1 LPETVQNTANAS
13 VGGVP
18 LDDPALSASGGSR
31 HIRTL
36 DGIRGLAAIAVFLN
50 HSTVIEGG
58 FWLDTLFARAT
69 FLNGCAPMLFLG
81 MAGYLLTGILLR
93 KKGKPHCLRDFY
105 VRHALRIW
113 PLYFAVM
120 AMAMI
125 VLPMFLPTRLLIYDH
140 SGGPGWMYWTFMGN
154 ISIAIDGI
162 QKSKI
167 LDVTWSLAVEE
178 QFMLFWPLVV
188 LFCSR
193 KTVIR
198 VCIAIAVISTSIRIF
213 MVLAEFNPVAIYV
226 FTFGRLTSIALG
238 SLLAFYAHDERFLKR
253 VRPAAR
259 YIGLWVIPLIWAVLA
274 IERHMGW
281 SYEQGS
287 IRSAGPLSRSVG
299 DMIAAVGMLSFILC
313 GLTTNPGSRLFA
325 VLTFKPLTFIGK
337 YSYGLF
343 LFHVGIIWL
352 VRSVIYRPPGL
363 QGEYSSLFH
372 FQGIGSSYL
381 LDQLLFMALTFGIS
395 LGLSIA
401 SYHLYEVH
409 FLKLKKYFNYGAP
422 YASPAKATQGPDLSA
437 RPNMTVAH

>member
-1 LPETVQNTANAS
+1 M
-13 VGGVP
+13 VP
-18 LDDPALSASGGSR
+18 LEDPALSASGGSR
-31 HIRTL
+31 HLRTL
-36 DGIRGLAAIAVFLN
+36 DGIRGLAAVAVFLN
-50 HSTVIEGG
+50 HATVIEDG
-58 FWLDTLFARAT
+58 FWLDKLFARAT

-93 KKGKPHCLRDFY
+93 KKGKPRCLRDFY
-105 VRHALRIW
+105 IRHALRIW
-113 PLYFAVM
+113 PLYFAVTFM
-120 AMAMI
+120 AMV
-125 VLPMFLPTRLLIYDH
+125 VLPMFLPLRLLIYDY
-140 SGGPGWMYWTFMGN
+140 SGGPDWMYWTFLSNM
-154 ISIAIDGI
+154 SIALDGT

-198 VCIAIAVISTSIRIF
+198 ACIAIAIVSTGVRIF
-213 MVLAEFNPVAIYV
+213 MVLSEFNSVTIYV
-226 FTFGRLTSIALG
+226 YTFGRLTSLALG

-259 YIGLWVIPLIWAVLA
+259 YIGLWVIPVIWSVLA

-287 IRSAGPLSRSVG
+287 IRSAGPLSRSLG
-299 DMIAAVGMLSFILC
+299 DMIAAIGMLSFILC
-313 GLTTNPGSRLFA
+313 GLTTTPGSRLFA
-325 VLTFKPLTFIGK
+325 VLTFKPLAFIGT
-337 YSYGLF
+337 YSYGMF
-343 LFHVGIIWL
+343 LFHTGIIWL
-352 VRSVIYRPPGL
+352 ARSVIYRPPGAT
-363 QGEYSSLFH
+363 GEYAAIFH
-372 FQGIGSSYL
+372 FQGIGGSYL
-381 LDQLLFMALTFGIS
+381 LDQILFIILTFAMS

-422 YASPAKATQGPDLSA
+422 PGKPSA
-437 RPNMTVAH
+437 EI